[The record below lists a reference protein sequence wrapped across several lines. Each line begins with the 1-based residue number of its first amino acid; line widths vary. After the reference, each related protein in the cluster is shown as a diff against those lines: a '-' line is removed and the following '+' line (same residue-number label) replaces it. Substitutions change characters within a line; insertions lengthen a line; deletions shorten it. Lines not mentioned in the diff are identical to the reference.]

1 MPEATVAAIVS
12 TTDKNRITV
21 LLTCRSIDPFKD
33 KWCLPGGHIDRYE
46 PVREAIIRE
55 VKEET
60 GLDFNA
66 EFFDYFDEVIPKYNI
81 HAVVLVFVGDA
92 LGELSASES
101 EVSDARWVSLVE
113 ARSMP
118 LAFTH
123 NDILDA
129 YAARIAKTHVD
140 KRRS

>member
-12 TTDKNRITV
+12 TTDRSKV
-21 LLTCRSIDPFKD
+21 LLTRRSIDPFKD
-33 KWCLPGGHIDRYE
+33 QWCLPGGHIDQYE
-46 PVREAIIRE
+46 PVGEAIIRE

-81 HAVVLVFVGDA
+81 HAVVLVFEGDA
-92 LGELSASES
+92 FGELDASES
-101 EVSDARWVSLVE
+101 EVSDARWFSLVE
-113 ARSMP
+113 ARSIL

-123 NDILDA
+123 NDVLDA
-129 YAARIAKTHVD
+129 YAARIKTQVD
-140 KRRS
+140 KR